1 MDPTAIADRVH
12 FAALIMFHYLF
23 PPVTIGL
30 GLLIAVLKG
39 MQLRRGEGYDGV
51 HARAARFWGRLFLL
65 NYGAGVATGVPMEF
79 QFGTNWSRFSTIS
92 GGIIGQGLMMEG
104 LFAFFLESAF
114 LAIFLFGERRV
125 SAQVHTLSAVLVAA
139 GSILSAYFITATDAW
154 MQHPVGFAPGP
165 GGILRLTSLTAVL
178 TNPFEVWEYLH
189 TVSGAFVNGALVM
202 AALGAYYL
210 LARRHT
216 EFARVTLA
224 LSLVVGLAFSLTQVF
239 PTGAKNGEMIVKYQP
254 TTLAAMEGQFKSEPG
269 APLAII
275 GMPDTKKGTLLDA
288 VEVPGLLS
296 YLAYGNSHASV
307 KGLDDIPRDLWPP
320 VEVVYYAYH
329 IMITLGGYFIALTA
343 LGVFLL
349 WRRTLLTS
357 RWYLWA
363 VMLSLPLPY
372 IANEAGWVV
381 TCVGR
386 QPWIIYGVLRT
397 AQGYSP
403 NVSTGEVIFT
413 LIGFTGIYIVLGLLF
428 LFLLAKLIVQGPEES
443 ETDGPNLP
451 PPIDALQRQE
461 ALV

>member
-1 MDPTAIADRVH
+1 MDSSVIADRVH

-30 GLLIAVLKG
+30 GVLIAVLKI
-39 MQLRRGEGYDGV
+39 MQLRRGESYDGLC
-51 HARAARFWGRLFLL
+51 ARAARFWGRLFLL

-79 QFGTNWSRFSTIS
+79 QFGTNWARFSNTA
-92 GGIIGQGLMMEG
+92 GGVIGQGLMMEG

-125 SAQVHTLSAVLVAA
+125 SAKVHTLSAVLVSV

-154 MQHPVGFAPGP
+154 MQHPVGFAVEPS
-165 GGILRLTSLTAVL
+165 GILRLTSLTAVL
-178 TNPFEVWEYLH
+178 TNPFEIWEYLH
-189 TVSGAFVNGALVM
+189 TINGAFMNGALVM

-210 LARRHT
+210 LARRNI
-216 EFARVTLA
+216 EFARVTLTV
-224 LSLVVGLAFSLTQVF
+224 SLIFGLIFSLTQIF
-239 PTGAKNGEMIVKYQP
+239 PTGSKNGEMVVKYQP

-275 GMPDTKKGTLLDA
+275 GMPDTKKGNLLDP
-288 VEVPGLLS
+288 VVVPDLLS
-296 YLAYGNSHASV
+296 YLAYGNFHAQV
-307 KGLDDIPRDLWPP
+307 KGLNDIPRDLWPP

-329 IMITLGGYFIALTA
+329 IMILLGGYFIALTA

-349 WRRTLLTS
+349 WRRKLESS

-363 VMLSLPLPY
+363 LMLSLPFPY

-386 QPWIIYGVLRT
+386 QPWLIYGVLRT
-397 AQGYSP
+397 AAGTSA
-403 NVSTGEVIFT
+403 NVSTGEVLFT

-428 LFLLAKLIVQGPEES
+428 LFLIFKYIAQGPEES
-443 ETDGPNLP
+443 
-451 PPIDALQRQE
+451 A
-461 ALV
+461 